1 MNRMVYNNAAGTVSF
16 LEADM
21 QPKRIIAIRGL
32 KQDWIAGAM
41 GISASYLSLLIDGKR
56 RWSPKL
62 RRLFALAVGIA
73 LSAIS
78 FDDEGTLDVAKQDV
92 ERIAPELVGDQ
103 ESVA

>member
-1 MNRMVYNNAAGTVSF
+1 MNRLVYNSDADSVS
-16 LEADM
+16 LVEADM

-41 GISASYLSLLIDGKR
+41 GISASYLSMLIDGKR

-62 RRLFALAVGIA
+62 RRLFGLAVGIA

-78 FDDEGTLDVAKQDV
+78 FDDEATLDVAKQNV
-92 ERIAPELVGDQ
+92 ERIAAERVED
-103 ESVA
+103 EDSVA